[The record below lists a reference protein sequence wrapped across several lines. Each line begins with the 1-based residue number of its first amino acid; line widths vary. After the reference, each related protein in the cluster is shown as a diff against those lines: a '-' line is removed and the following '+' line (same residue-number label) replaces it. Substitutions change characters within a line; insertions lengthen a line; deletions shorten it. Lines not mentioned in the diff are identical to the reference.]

1 MEEEK
6 IKRINALAKKT
17 KTAGGL
23 TEEEAAEQKRLREEY
38 IAAYRRNLEAQ
49 LNNTYILDEKG
60 NKARLK
66 KKNDET

>member
-6 IKRINALAKKT
+6 IKRINALAKKA